1 MIKDLPKEKII
12 FSPEI
17 TPEDFNSD
25 DPTLPF
31 IVKKSEDEKDV
42 YLVEGPRIERMLGYT
57 NLEDEKGFVFFQKFM
72 KNNGILDQL
81 NELGIQ
87 DGDTVRIYGHEFDY
101 YHED

>member
-1 MIKDLPKEKII
+1 
-12 FSPEI
+12 
-17 TPEDFNSD
+17 
-25 DPTLPF
+25 
-31 IVKKSEDEKDV
+31 DEKDV